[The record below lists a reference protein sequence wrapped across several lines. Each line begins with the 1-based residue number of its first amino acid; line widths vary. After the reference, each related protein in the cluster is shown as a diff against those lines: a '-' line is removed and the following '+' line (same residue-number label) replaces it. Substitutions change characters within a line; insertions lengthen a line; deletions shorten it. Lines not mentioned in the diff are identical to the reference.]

1 MLTSF
6 ELSGKALTSTSIIN
20 INNHKF
26 TFMKNAILII
36 LCSIIYSVSFS
47 QNYPSEPTKED
58 TLRIEKQLI
67 KEADSVR
74 SALQKEESYSDNFK
88 KIQIEFR
95 VDNFI
100 VERRCALF
108 IEVDYTD
115 LGMQFSNDQLAKD
128 YEALLNKYY
137 KLLVAKLE
145 PADKEILKIS
155 QRNWIKYRESE
166 QQVNYLMS
174 EERYSGGGTI
184 QNLIIG
190 TRTIEITKTRV
201 FELYDYLERA
211 SVMEE

>member
-1 MLTSF
+1 MF
-6 ELSGKALTSTSIIN
+6 KKKIN
-20 INNHKF
+20 FTHNRKF
-26 TFMKNAILII
+26 TFMKKAILII

-58 TLRIEKQLI
+58 TLRIEKQLV

-74 SALQKEESYSDNFK
+74 SALQKEESRSDNFK
-88 KIQIEFR
+88 KIEIEFR
-95 VDNFI
+95 VDTFI
-100 VERRCALF
+100 VERRSALF

>member
-1 MLTSF
+1 MF
-6 ELSGKALTSTSIIN
+6 KKKIN
-20 INNHKF
+20 FTHNRKF
-26 TFMKNAILII
+26 TFMKKAILII

-58 TLRIEKQLI
+58 TLRIEKQLV

-74 SALQKEESYSDNFK
+74 SALQKEESRSDNFK
-88 KIQIEFR
+88 KIEIEFR
-95 VDNFI
+95 VDTFI

-108 IEVDYTD
+108 LEVDYTD

-145 PADKEILKIS
+145 PADKETLKVS

-190 TRTIEITKTRV
+190 SRTIEITKIRV
-201 FELYDYLERA
+201 FELYDYLERV

>member
-1 MLTSF
+1 
-6 ELSGKALTSTSIIN
+6 
-20 INNHKF
+20 
-26 TFMKNAILII
+26 MKNAILII
-36 LCSIIYSVSFS
+36 LCSFVYSVSFS

-58 TLRIEKQLI
+58 TLRIEKQLV

-74 SALQKEESYSDNFK
+74 SALQKGESRSDNYK
-88 KIQIEFR
+88 KIQLEFR
-95 VDNFI
+95 VDTFI
-100 VERRCALF
+100 VERRFELF

-145 PADKEILKIS
+145 PADKETLKVS

-211 SVMEE
+211 SAMEE

>member
-1 MLTSF
+1 MF
-6 ELSGKALTSTSIIN
+6 KKKIN
-20 INNHKF
+20 FTHNRKF
-26 TFMKNAILII
+26 TFMKKAILII

-58 TLRIEKQLI
+58 TLRIEKQLV

-74 SALQKEESYSDNFK
+74 SALQKEESRSDNFK
-88 KIQIEFR
+88 KIEIEFR
-95 VDNFI
+95 VDTFI

-128 YEALLNKYY
+128 FEALLNKYY

-190 TRTIEITKTRV
+190 SRTIEITKTRV

>member
-1 MLTSF
+1 MF
-6 ELSGKALTSTSIIN
+6 KKKIN
-20 INNHKF
+20 FTHNRKF
-26 TFMKNAILII
+26 TFMKKAILII

-58 TLRIEKQLI
+58 TLRIEKQLV

-74 SALQKEESYSDNFK
+74 SALQKEESRSFNFK
-88 KIQIEFR
+88 KIEIEFR
-95 VDNFI
+95 VDTFI

-108 IEVDYTD
+108 LEVDYTD

>member
-1 MLTSF
+1 
-6 ELSGKALTSTSIIN
+6 
-20 INNHKF
+20 
-26 TFMKNAILII
+26 MKNTILII
-36 LCSIIYSVSFS
+36 LCSFVYSVSFS

-58 TLRIEKQLI
+58 TLRIEKQLV

-74 SALQKEESYSDNFK
+74 SALQKEESSSDNFK

-95 VDNFI
+95 VDTFI

-145 PADKEILKIS
+145 PTDKEILKIS

-190 TRTIEITKTRV
+190 SRTIEITKSRV
-201 FELYDYLERA
+201 FELYDYLERV
-211 SVMEE
+211 SVIEE